1 MTNTIYLDIIAILE
15 TTLNYVD
22 RRLIDHG
29 KRVSYLVY
37 KTLKLQGGLS
47 DEQVRDI
54 CLLATIHDIGAYK
67 TEEIDKMLQFET
79 EDVWEHSIY
88 GYLFV
93 NYLSPISYLAPAL
106 LFHHAD
112 LRVLKHLHP
121 SYRNLAQLIFVA
133 DRIDIVHQSGADGKA
148 AIFSQIEAHAG
159 TLFDPAIIQWVSDID
174 VDWTAQDFGSSQDAA
189 YQEVHQGFNSSYTRE
204 EQYELLKMII
214 YSMEFRSPQTV
225 SHTVTSTQA
234 GVSIAQLAGLPP
246 DQQEV
251 VRLGSMIHD
260 IGKVGIPI
268 AILES
273 PNRFTE
279 TEYQI
284 MKNHVSISVEILEGK
299 VDRNVISLAARH
311 HERMNGSG
319 YPNGIAGDDLTIEE
333 RIIAVADV
341 VSALCGTRTYKDSYP
356 KTKVVHIL
364 EDSRDRNQLDG
375 DLVDLCIAHYEEIV
389 QGMKKASLPLLEAYR
404 QIQSGYVYLKATT
417 AMVSQPGNGLGFLL
431 DQKLTA
437 FEL

>member
-1 MTNTIYLDIIAILE
+1 MTSKVYLDIIAILE

-29 KRVSYLVY
+29 KRVAYLVC
-37 KTLKLQGGLS
+37 KTLEQQKELT
-47 DEQVRDI
+47 DEQIRDI

-67 TEEIDKMLQFET
+67 TEEIDQMLQFET
-79 EDVWEHSIY
+79 EDVWNHSIY

-93 NYLSPISYLAPAL
+93 NFLSPLSYLAPAL

-133 DRIDIVHQSGADGKA
+133 DRIDIVRQTSAAGKA
-148 AIFSQIEAHAG
+148 AIFAEIDTHTS
-159 TLFDPAIIQWVSDID
+159 TLFDPAIVQRVSDID
-174 VDWTAQDFGSSQDAA
+174 VDWDAQDFGCSQDAA
-189 YQEVHQGFNSSYTRE
+189 YQEVHHGFNSSYTRE

-234 GVSIAQLAGLPP
+234 GVAIARLAGLSPE
-246 DQQEV
+246 QLEV

-260 IGKVGIPI
+260 IGKIGIPI

-279 TEYQI
+279 TEYQV
-284 MKNHVSISVEILEGK
+284 MKTHVSISVEILEGK
-299 VDRNVISLAARH
+299 VDPDVIGLAARH

-319 YPNGIAGDDLTIEE
+319 YPKGVAGDNLTIEE

-375 DLVDLCIAHYEEIV
+375 EMVDLCIAHYEEIV
-389 QGMKKASLPLLEAYR
+389 QDMKKASLPLLEAYR
-404 QIQSGYVYLKATT
+404 QIHSGYVYLKETT
-417 AMVSQPGNGLGFLL
+417 AMISQPDSGLSYLL

-437 FEL
+437 FKL